1 MTRYKEIRLVFNK
14 NSKKN
19 KDLKLMIN
27 EENEYAGTEFYEKQ
41 EDNSLESTFITRL
54 VEAHDLYISSNI

>member
-27 EENEYAGTEFYEKQ
+27 EENEYAGTEFYEKP
-41 EDNSLESTFITRL
+41 EDNSLESVFITRL
-54 VEAHDLYISSNI
+54 IEAHDLYISSVF